1 MHPYGFFRFLL
12 FTQRSSGLDP
22 QAAWQAMIQA
32 LIDGDREAASDCAV
46 NLMDW
51 LDRGGF
57 APVIIPELGKVAS
70 DPASPAFQLD
80 ELIVSFV
87 CARVRADS

>member
-1 MHPYGFFRFLL
+1 M
-12 FTQRSSGLDP
+12 DP

-32 LIDGDREAASDCAV
+32 LIDDDREAASEYAASLV
-46 NLMDW
+46 DW

-57 APVIIPELGKVAS
+57 SPVIFPELRKVVGES
-70 DPASPAFQLD
+70 TSPAFQLD
-80 ELIVSFV
+80 EQIVLFV

>member
-1 MHPYGFFRFLL
+1 M
-12 FTQRSSGLDP
+12 DP

-32 LIDGDREAASDCAV
+32 LIDDDREAASEYAAS
-46 NLMDW
+46 LMDW

-57 APVIIPELGKVAS
+57 SPVIFPELRKVAS

-80 ELIVSFV
+80 EQIVSFV